1 MWRLGDEYRMK
12 NATNEEKDRFLGVRR
27 ENAGANKIFWR
38 EHHHD
43 RFTLWT
49 YMGELVVGSDGSQCD
64 QR

>member
-1 MWRLGDEYRMK
+1 MK